1 MVAQAFFVGVFGLA
15 AIGFGVAVFR
25 TASMVRS
32 ALALLF
38 SQAAVGCMFL
48 AIQAEFLGVLQIM
61 MMATEMSIMA
71 IFMVMFMM
79 DPGGLGG
86 MDMSH
91 QKRFSIGAGAIA
103 ATTAFSVAL
112 FSDWGPIFAEAPDAA
127 MQTRELGF
135 EMLDRS
141 MLIFETAA
149 ITILT
154 AMIAATAV
162 AIPVRQPGVDTGKL
176 DKENGD
182 KEQEASK

>member
-1 MVAQAFFVGVFGLA
+1 MYAQAFFVAVFGLA
-15 AIGFGVAVFR
+15 AIGFGVVVFR
-25 TASMVRS
+25 TSSMMRS

-38 SQAAVGCMFL
+38 SMTAVGCLFL
-48 AIQAEFLGVLQIM
+48 AMQTEFLGVLQIM

-91 QKRFSIGAGAIA
+91 QKRFSIGAGVSAAVVAIA
-103 ATTAFSVAL
+103 VAL
-112 FSDWGPIFAEAPDAA
+112 LSDWGPAAEQVVDAEA
-127 MQTRELGF
+127 QTRALGMELLG
-135 EMLDRS
+135 RS
-141 MLIFETAA
+141 MMIFETAG

-162 AIPVRQPGVDTGKL
+162 EIPVQNLSSKD
-176 DKENGD
+176 DKE
-182 KEQEASK
+182 ASE